1 VATYPTI
8 TFHADGLVFNGAKV
22 IGATGT
28 ITMKG
33 GTNPVAFQ
41 VHGFQCNRSARAG
54 RRICRGKVTGTVKRS
69 DFGMI
74 KYLQEVS
81 DEI

>member
-1 VATYPTI
+1 MSDAAWTPHLKSDDLFDVATYPTI

-33 GTNPVAFQ
+33 GHQ
-41 VHGFQCNRSARAG
+41 SRRLSGARLS
-54 RRICRGKVTGTVKRS
+54 V
-69 DFGMI
+69 
-74 KYLQEVS
+74 
-81 DEI
+81 